1 MGTTALNRGSNVD
14 IRVVLDIRIVLIIAT
29 TQGRGCCNGCIIAA
43 SRELGGWGRRN
54 VRVQL
59 HYFSPASDDETRWRS
74 DCTNATSAM
83 LALLW
88 ICMTKCA
95 KGSHARPDAT
105 CRTHQHTHATLA
117 RATGQS
123 WHDQSRGRQRSSANS
138 NGAALMHLKSCSMA
152 SDEALLAAEAA
163 AIGGSDAQPSPS
175 RVRLML
181 TIMGSA
187 KPRALAPKPPS

>member
-1 MGTTALNRGSNVD
+1 MAQRLHKCNECHACLAVD
-14 IRVVLDIRIVLIIAT
+14 IHDKVCKRLACAPRRDLPY
-29 TQGRGCCNGCIIAA
+29 A
-43 SRELGGWGRRN
+43 S
-54 VRVQL
+54 
-59 HYFSPASDDETRWRS
+59 A
-74 DCTNATSAM
+74 
-83 LALLW
+83 
-88 ICMTKCA
+88 
-95 KGSHARPDAT
+95 
-105 CRTHQHTHATLA
+105 HATLA
-117 RATGQS
+117 RATGQP

-181 TIMGSA
+181 TSMGSA